1 MFSTTV
7 LQTKYRCRNMQWKN
21 VRFLPGI
28 ATYLCCLFH
37 VFTDLHVYER
47 IEDREVEKI
56 FSDKQNKFRKLVC
69 KVYVHV
75 EKAIGDTTLNDFK
88 VFVTL
93 CPHSWKRRGIM
104 WERNDLKIIM
114 HATNLAEIF
123 IILNQYWDCVHY
135 ELLEIIVDQYGD
147 QELKREMENYRQEIQ
162 ELGPTTLNH
171 FRGVHLCKYHPECVP
186 VEAKIRGELK
196 QFTIQQAHGCRYGLA
211 QAYDLKPHAMRMS
224 TVDTGSVI
232 IVFLVPNVVSLLM
245 LAQSNLKCDVFK
257 ELGVLRLTIGGRC
270 VYDSEQ
276 EERAQQ
282 QARVRRQLF
291 NTSCSTIILNK
302 DYP

>member
-1 MFSTTV
+1 MHPLSH
-7 LQTKYRCRNMQWKN
+7 
-21 VRFLPGI
+21 
-28 ATYLCCLFH
+28 H
-37 VFTDLHVYER
+37 VFTDLHVYEP
-47 IEDREVEKI
+47 IADQEVEKL
-56 FSDKQNKFRKLVC
+56 FSDKQNKFRKLVH

-75 EKAIGDTTLNDFK
+75 CKVIGEDLNDFK

-93 CPHSWKRRGIM
+93 SPYSWKSRGIM
-104 WERNDLKIIM
+104 WERNDLETIM
-114 HATNLAEIF
+114 HATNLAEVF

-147 QELKREMENYRQEIQ
+147 QDLKREMENYRQEIQ

-186 VEAKIRGELK
+186 VEAKLRGELK
-196 QFTIQQAHGCRYGLA
+196 QYTIKQARSCRYGLA

-224 TVDTGSVI
+224 TVDTGSI
-232 IVFLVPNVVSLLM
+232 ILVFLVPNAVSLQM
-245 LAQSNLKCDVFK
+245 LAQSNLKRNIFK
-257 ELGVLRLTIGGRC
+257 ELGILRLTVGRRC

-282 QARVRRQLF
+282 EARVRQDL
-291 NTSCSTIILNK
+291 TPKIIPEENLLNMILK
-302 DYP
+302 Y

>member
-1 MFSTTV
+1 MSM
-7 LQTKYRCRNMQWKN
+7 LS
-21 VRFLPGI
+21 
-28 ATYLCCLFH
+28 LFH

-47 IEDREVEKI
+47 IVDQEVEKL

-75 EKAIGDTTLNDFK
+75 EKVIGDTTLNDFK

-93 CPHSWKRRGIM
+93 CPHSWKNRGIM
-104 WERNDLKIIM
+104 WERNDLEIIM

-135 ELLEIIVDQYGD
+135 ELLVIIVDQYGD
-147 QELKREMENYRQEIQ
+147 QELKREMESYCQEIQ

-196 QFTIQQAHGCRYGLA
+196 QFTIQQAHDCRCGLA

-245 LAQSNLKCDVFK
+245 LAQSNLKRDVFK

-276 EERAQQ
+276 EERTQQ
-282 QARVRRQLF
+282 QARVRQLS
-291 NTSCSTIILNK
+291 NTSCSTITLNK
-302 DYP
+302 DHP